1 MAVEQEVIDGKLQT
15 EGIDAQLSKGIQF
28 ETEEALNEWVGV
40 AKTFVT
46 KPKAI
51 DEYTKEEL
59 EEILKNPTPT
69 AKGLQGFA
77 DALRQKQTKQEP
89 PKQPKEVELPEEVKA
104 KLDKLDQ
111 FLGQSEKA
119 QKESAFNAE
128 LSKHTNGL
136 DSYEVELIKNKL
148 TVDAKPEDIKKEV
161 EAFRSYMVKKGFD
174 GYKVGGGGKAN
185 PTDDNSLDEAVK
197 RLKAKRDKQFKK

>member
-1 MAVEQEVIDGKLQT
+1 MNKKLST
-15 EGIDAQLSKGIQF
+15 VNSRGYRRQLSKGIQF

-77 DALRQKQTKQEP
+77 DALRQKLTKQEP

-148 TVDAKPEDIKKEV
+148 TVDAKPRRHQE
-161 EAFRSYMVKKGFD
+161 RSGSFSFLYGQERFC
-174 GYKVGGGGKAN
+174 GQ
-185 PTDDNSLDEAVK
+185 S
-197 RLKAKRDKQFKK
+197 

>member
-1 MAVEQEVIDGKLQT
+1 MALEQTVIEGKLQT
-15 EGIDAQLSKGIQF
+15 EGIDVQLSKGIQF

-46 KPKAI
+46 KPKSI
-51 DEYTKEEL
+51 DEYTKDEL

-77 DALRQKQTKQEP
+77 DSLRQKQQ
-89 PKQPKEVELPEEVKA
+89 QPKPVKSEYELPEEVKT
-104 KLDKLDQ
+104 KLDKFDE
-111 FLGQSEKA
+111 FFSKSEKA

-128 LSKHTNGL
+128 LSKHTTGL
-136 DSYEVELIKNKL
+136 DQYEVDLIKNKL
-148 TVDAKPEDIKKEV
+148 SSDSTPEEIKKEA

-174 GYKVGGGGKAN
+174 GYKVGGNAGGSK
-185 PTDDNSLDEAVK
+185 TDDNSLDEAVQ
-197 RLKAKRDKQFKK
+197 RLLEKKNKK